1 MVDDDI
7 FTYQG
12 KQPLSDQPNTAVPSL
27 ISKER
32 MQKLELLIHLTSNLS
47 QPLALCGPEGIGKT
61 TLLKVFQERKVESW
75 LYCSVPGSADLS
87 FEAIQGQ
94 LAQVIKRDKTD
105 TPASSLSMAFEQY
118 ENQHKQIVLI
128 IDNAGELMPGLITM
142 IIRYAAA
149 NPVLRVIF
157 ALTHDELQVKQGSDR
172 AVDDCHIVE
181 IPYLSAK
188 QCGEFLQQLAAKPAA
203 NGSVKASAPANAPY
217 LHPVGKAISE
227 SMIENIYQKTNGI
240 PGRIV
245 AESARLF
252 GAKKSGKLKWILI
265 AALVISIAIALGVQW
280 LVSSRNNQTTPA
292 AVEQKVDNVEI
303 APSQPEPHVAFE
315 LPPPVQPVTN
325 PPEQSVQI
333 NEDIPADIEDEED
346 LEPSG
351 EISAATETKT
361 KPEAAPAVIDEKP
374 ENKKF
379 GATATT
385 TQSVIN
391 PPEQSTQAKEEVL
404 AKDKAQAASESSA
417 EANAHKDDQAAAP
430 AIKSEAPPAP
440 SPHPVGE
447 AENAAVMGQKQESKE
462 EADSVLPLVAEPLP
476 NQETAKQPENKAVNE
491 AVTPAPVKAKKI
503 EAPKKQK
510 KPAAAPKEK
519 TVKKEVPEE
528 DGTGWLLTQPLEN
541 YTLQLMVSSKQPSL
555 KDIRKKYPLLGQG
568 FRVIKK
574 VVDGKETFILLYGS
588 FNSAKV
594 ANTVKQSLSAD
605 FRNASARKISSLKQ

>member
-12 KQPLSDQPNTAVPSL
+12 KQPLSDQANTAVPSL

-32 MQKLELLIHLTSNLS
+32 MQKLELLIHLTSNLT

-61 TLLKVFQERKVESW
+61 TLLRVFQERKVESW
-75 LYCSVPGSADLS
+75 RYCPVPGSADLS

-105 TPASSLSMAFEQY
+105 TPVSSLAMAFEQY
-118 ENQHKQIVLI
+118 KNQHKQIVLI
-128 IDNAGELMPGLITM
+128 IDNAGELMPGLITT

-157 ALTHDELQVKQGSDR
+157 ALTHGELQVKQGSDR

-188 QCGEFLQQLAAKPAA
+188 QCGEFLQQLAAKPVA
-203 NGSVKASAPANAPY
+203 NGSV
-217 LHPVGKAISE
+217 KAISE
-227 SMIENIYQKTNGI
+227 SMIENVYQKTNGI

-265 AALVISIAIALGVQW
+265 AGLVISIAVAFGVQW
-280 LVSSRNNQTTPA
+280 LASSKSKQTPST
-292 AVEQKVDNVEI
+292 AVEQKVDSVET

-315 LPPPVQPVTN
+315 LPPPVQPVIN

-333 NEDIPADIEDEED
+333 NEDVPPDIEDEED
-346 LEPSG
+346 LEPSA
-351 EISAATETKT
+351 EISAATDTKA
-361 KPEAAPAVIDEKP
+361 KPEAAHTAVIDEKQ

-385 TQSVIN
+385 TQPVIN
-391 PPEQSTQAKEEVL
+391 PPEQSAQAKEEVL
-404 AKDKAQAASESSA
+404 AKDKAQATLVESPS
-417 EANAHKDDQAAAP
+417 EANAHKGDQAAAP
-430 AIKSEAPPAP
+430 AVKSGAPAP
-440 SPHPVGE
+440 SPPPVGE

-462 EADSVLPLVAEPLP
+462 EADSVLPLVAESLP
-476 NQETAKQPENKAVNE
+476 NPKQPENKAVNE
-491 AVTPAPVKAKKI
+491 AVTPALEKTKKT

-528 DGTGWLLTQPLEN
+528 DGTGWLLTQPVEN

-555 KDIRKKYPLLGQG
+555 KDIRKKYPTLGQG

-594 ANTVKQSLSAD
+594 ANTVRQSLSAD
-605 FRNASARKISSLKQ
+605 FRNASARKISSLK